1 MAFTM
6 FVNRAHAHWYL
17 YRRPQVGGEGLASVR

>member
-6 FVNRAHAHWYL
+6 FVDRAYAYWYL
-17 YRRPQVGGEGLASVR
+17 YRRPQAGEGLASVR

>member
-6 FVNRAHAHWYL
+6 FVDRTHAYWYL
-17 YRRPQVGGEGLASVR
+17 YRRSQVGEGLASVR